1 MSELFFV
8 LKCLVFTAILVIA
21 MQVRVG
27 GQSLESRAYHW
38 LQKSDVSQY
47 VQSVAAGGAMAIR
60 NLGSSVKSAAATTAN
75 SFNEGAAEQA
85 HR

>member
-8 LKCLVFTAILVIA
+8 LKCLVFTAVLVVF
-21 MQVRVG
+21 MQIKVG
-27 GQSLESRAYHW
+27 GQSMESHAYHW
-38 LQKSDVSQY
+38 LQKSNVSMY

-60 NLGSSVKSAAATTAN
+60 NLGSSAKSAASTTAH